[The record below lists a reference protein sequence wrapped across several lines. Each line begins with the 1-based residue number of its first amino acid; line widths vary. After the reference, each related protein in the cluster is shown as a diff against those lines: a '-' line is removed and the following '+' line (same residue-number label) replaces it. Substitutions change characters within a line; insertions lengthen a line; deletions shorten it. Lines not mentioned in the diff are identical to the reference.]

1 MELWE
6 RLSALGRLEESLT
19 LVKVFNV
26 AIDGGVKLDDRF
38 CGCLLSVASLSDES
52 EDVAKVLACLQ
63 QANPK
68 LVALVKLFE
77 DEETSFETL
86 KEEFRAVVSDA
97 AIETRRPFCKCL
109 IDICRKRDLHGRA
122 HELLYLGILHGLYP
136 DLHHKTVKEW
146 SLNVRSLSVG
156 AAQRGVARVIFS

>member
-1 MELWE
+1 
-6 RLSALGRLEESLT
+6 LGRLEESLT

-86 KEEFRAVVSDA
+86 KEDFRAVVSDA
-97 AIETRRPFCKCL
+97 AIETRRPFCNCL

-122 HELLYLGILHGLYP
+122 HELLYLGTLHGLYP
-136 DLHHKTVKEW
+136 DLHHKTVKAW
-146 SLNVRSLSVG
+146 SLDVRSLSVG